1 MKTALRNSMTLAAA
15 ILAGSTFGCGGPLE
29 QETTQD
35 ELETIG
41 AAPICPVSVGR
52 ELMVT
57 ALSVVNDPLRT
68 KWTGALAN
76 KSDGAWQF
84 GRLMTAM
91 AGTKDPAV
99 FVRSWLNQ
107 WAAARTV
114 NGEVVPARTAIAGV
128 ISAWPK
134 RPDGKLDLTKAPF
147 RLLAIVNR
155 LDLRNLAAGKAGEG
169 RFVFGVLDAAG
180 NPQQFT
186 VILEYNLPGSTQAD
200 VTAWANRW
208 HALGT
213 LAVGSAAYRSALQ
226 NITDGFAG
234 PGLAPARPNG
244 SSISQVRSNE
254 IALSFPWELRE
265 FGLNTAGNLVERT
278 VAQTPQGPLDGSTRV
293 RDFINTNEAAI
304 LAGTFTVPLSFQGAP
319 FRAGAI
325 VNNIDFWAAAGVR
338 NNNARHKFSLNTC
351 NGCHGA
357 ETNTGFL
364 QIQPRGATEA
374 SALSGFLTGVTVLD
388 PVNGASRRFND
399 LARRANDLRTLAC
412 VVAPQLESLSAD
424 DVLGARIH

>member
-1 MKTALRNSMTLAAA
+1 MKTALRNSMTIAAA
-15 ILAGSTFGCGGPLE
+15 ILAGSTFACGGPLE
-29 QETTQD
+29 EETTQD

-41 AAPICPVSVGR
+41 AAPVCPVSVGR

-57 ALSVVNDPLRT
+57 ALSVVNDPVRT
-68 KWTGALAN
+68 RWSGALN
-76 KSDGAWQF
+76 NRSDGAWHF

-107 WAAARTV
+107 WAAPRTV
-114 NGEVVPARTAIAGV
+114 NGEVVPARAIASV
-128 ISAWPK
+128 INAWPK
-134 RPDGKLDLTKAPF
+134 RPDGKLDLTRAPF

-169 RFVFGVLDAAG
+169 RFVFGVLDASG
-180 NPQQFT
+180 NALQFT

-208 HALGT
+208 HALGA
-213 LAVGSAAYRSALQ
+213 LPIGSAAYRSALE
-226 NITDGFAG
+226 NITNGFAG
-234 PGLAPARPNG
+234 PGLAPTRPNG

-254 IALSFPWELRE
+254 IDLAFPWELRE
-265 FGLNTAGNLVERT
+265 FALNASGNLVMRA
-278 VAQTPQGPLDGSTRV
+278 VAQTPQDALRGSTQL
-293 RDFINTNEAAI
+293 RDFINANEAAI
-304 LAGTFTVPLSFQGAP
+304 LAGTYTVPLTFRSAP

-325 VNNIDFWAAAGVR
+325 VNNLEIWQTAGVR
-338 NNNARHKFSLNTC
+338 NNNARHKLSLNTC
-351 NGCHGA
+351 DGCHGG
-357 ETNTGFL
+357 ETNTAFL
-364 QIQPRGATEA
+364 QIQPRGPAEVA
-374 SALSGFLTGVTVLD
+374 RLSGFLTGATVVD
-388 PVNGASRRFND
+388 PISGVSRRFND

-412 VVAPQLESLSAD
+412 VAAPALESLSSD